1 MSKFRVILK
10 TCRFFWLRVSYLF
23 SLSILIATGISDTDK
38 SAVPAIFSHPSA
50 NVFATARA
58 SIAISMFLVFI
69 SFLFLKTVISSQTDG
84 FCYICS
90 VLINHLLLWK
100 IVFMNSSDRST
111 TRLLVLYA
119 VRILHSSL
127 KENPLFHTVAVIMSV
142 NS

>member
-1 MSKFRVILK
+1 MTNSRYPENVQ
-10 TCRFFWLRVSYLF
+10 V
-23 SLSILIATGISDTDK
+23 LIAACELSVCLVHLYCYGNQRCRQECDSGYIQPSFCKCVCHCKCEYCDK
-38 SAVPAIFSHPSA
+38 YVS
-50 NVFATARA
+50 R
-58 SIAISMFLVFI
+58 
-69 SFLFLKTVISSQTDG
+69 FLKTVISSQTDG